1 MIELYCVISPDRI
14 ELAEA
19 FNPIMFCSTI
29 KQECHDYIN
38 DRLNHGENEAAKYVV
53 RTGRMPEPKGYLR

>member
-1 MIELYCVISPDRI
+1 MIDLYLVISPDRI
-14 ELAEA
+14 ELQEI
-19 FNPIMFCSTI
+19 FNPVMFCSTI

-38 DRLNHGENEAAKYVV
+38 DRLNQGELDAAKYVV